1 MKRKRKSVAIASIFL
16 LLLLLFLF
24 LGNSFSGDSTKAR
37 SNGDEAAKY
46 KPSLL
51 SRILSNDIVFYGRVL
66 DLEGNPV
73 PHAKITY
80 ASLSA
85 ANYDSVWTGGGP
97 PDKVMHADE
106 NGYFEIHEVGGS
118 LYVRCTHP
126 DYYGNSN
133 PQEGSQR
140 KFGYGF
146 QVGEN
151 PARDSQSPAIFRLRK
166 KGVREPLYYSCS
178 KTIGKG
184 QGWIR
189 VPAEGL
195 AIDLASGKAKI
206 TDRSIYISHKIREHK
221 KNDQNFAWEY
231 TLYIPGG
238 GLISKKSK
246 GAFDFIAPS
255 EGYEE
260 KVKIGYAQ
268 NEDNWRPRKTSYYF
282 VKFPNGLYGIFEIA
296 ASSSGSI
303 NFQALVNPNPASR
316 NLEYEYEQQ
325 LNKNQGGY
333 GYWFSL

>member
-16 LLLLLFLF
+16 LLLLLLSF

-37 SNGDEAAKY
+37 SNGYEAAKY

-85 ANYDSVWTGGGP
+85 ADYDSVWTGGGP
-97 PDKVMHADE
+97 PDKVMHTDE

-151 PARDSQSPAIFRLRK
+151 PARDSQNPAIFRLRK
-166 KGVREPLYYSCS
+166 KGIREPLYYSCS

-221 KNDQNFAWEY
+221 KTTK
-231 TLYIPGG
+231 TLPGNIPC
-238 GLISKKSK
+238 I
-246 GAFDFIAPS
+246 
-255 EGYEE
+255 
-260 KVKIGYAQ
+260 
-268 NEDNWRPRKTSYYF
+268 
-282 VKFPNGLYGIFEIA
+282 FPA
-296 ASSSGSI
+296 A
-303 NFQALVNPNPASR
+303 AL
-316 NLEYEYEQQ
+316 
-325 LNKNQGGY
+325 
-333 GYWFSL
+333 